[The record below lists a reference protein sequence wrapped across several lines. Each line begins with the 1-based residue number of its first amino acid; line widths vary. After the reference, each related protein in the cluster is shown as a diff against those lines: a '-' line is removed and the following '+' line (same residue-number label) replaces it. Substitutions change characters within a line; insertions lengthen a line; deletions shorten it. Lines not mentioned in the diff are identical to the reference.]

1 MYIGITVS
9 VGQSDFVIMNEL
21 EGYGTM
27 HAHPITIDVCMG
39 ASLLRDQGG
48 WHDQQLTQLVCMG
61 T

>member
-9 VGQSDFVIMNEL
+9 VGQSDFMIMNEL

-39 ASLLRDQGG
+39 ASLLREVDAMTNNS
-48 WHDQQLTQLVCMG
+48 LLS
-61 T
+61 